1 MINTFFKENREKLYE
16 SLPDNTVLLLFSG
29 KEIRKTADEF
39 YGFYADRSFV
49 YMTGIEQK
57 ESILVAEKKDGKT
70 SEKIF
75 VLPPDAFAERWT
87 GKRLKADEI
96 YNKGLIENVDQ
107 LPKFDGYFHKLML
120 SGKFSNVALDL
131 YKCDPNDRD
140 RVSHS
145 FVKETLSLYPSVNI
159 VDIFPQIRNQRT
171 IKKPCEIEAMRE
183 AAKITRAGIVAMMK
197 ASKPGMYEY
206 EYKAEFDRELTR
218 HGCLEPAF
226 PSIISAGENNFC
238 IHYYAYTGQAKD
250 GDMILNDVGAKYDF
264 EGNDVSRGWPCN
276 GKFTEK
282 QRIMYECAYNTSEY
296 MFSVVKPGI
305 PMAEVD
311 VMVKKYCCEQLKK
324 VGLMD
329 SFENI
334 GKLMW
339 HNGAHHVGF
348 DTHDLTDM
356 ERPVT
361 AGEVFCI
368 DVGIYNEDW
377 GIGFRVEDNLLVTED
392 GCENLTA
399 CVPRTIE
406 EIEAIMAGEKD

>member
-1 MINTFFKENREKLYE
+1 MINTFFKGNREKLYD
-16 SLPDNTVLLLFSG
+16 SVPDNTILLLFAG

-57 ESILVAEKKDGKT
+57 ESILVAEKLGGKVN
-70 SEKIF
+70 EKLFI
-75 VLPPDAFAERWT
+75 LPPDAMAERWT
-87 GKRLKADEI
+87 GRRLKPEEI
-96 YNKGLIENVDQ
+96 NEKGLIENTAP
-107 LPKFDGYFHKLML
+107 LNTFDGYFHRAML
-120 SGKFSNVALDL
+120 SGKYTNVALDL
-131 YKCDPNDRD
+131 YKCSAEDRD
-140 RVSHS
+140 RESHS
-145 FVKETLSLYPSVNI
+145 FVKNTLCNYPNVNI
-159 VDIFPQIRNQRT
+159 IDVFPQIRSQRT
-171 IKKPCEIEAMRE
+171 IKQPCEIEAMRE
-183 AAKITRAGIVAMMK
+183 AVKITKAGIEAMMK

-218 HGCLEPAF
+218 RGCLEPAF
-226 PSIISAGENNFC
+226 PSIICAGDNNFC

-276 GKFTEK
+276 GKFTERQK
-282 QRIMYECAYNTSEY
+282 LLYQCAYNTSEY
-296 MFSVVKPGI
+296 MFSIVKPGME
-305 PMAEVD
+305 MASVD
-311 VMVKKYCCEQLKK
+311 RIVKEYCFEELKK
-324 VGLMD
+324 IGLMD
-329 SFENI
+329 KFENI

-368 DVGIYNEDW
+368 DVGIYCEEW
-377 GIGFRVEDNLLVTED
+377 GIGFRLEDNLLVTED

-399 CVPRTIE
+399 SIPRSIE
-406 EIEAIMAGEKD
+406 EIEAVMAK